1 MPAISGRSLAVVFY
15 RYWTNV
21 GILNQLNAE
30 RPTIKMAVWGVLG
43 VLRFVSFGR
52 CLRVAGKAV
61 CESVHQADAHEIVEQ
76 HGSALSESR
85 PIPTRWR
92 GNAGL

>member
-43 VLRFVSFGR
+43 VLRFVSFR
-52 CLRVAGKAV
+52 
-61 CESVHQADAHEIVEQ
+61 
-76 HGSALSESR
+76 
-85 PIPTRWR
+85 
-92 GNAGL
+92 